1 MPSPFPEHFRA
12 SFSIPVLPCVKP
24 SLPVLPKNLLANR
37 PESNTRIGVIG
48 GKMLESRF
56 RKEAKP
62 ASDGSWIKRSGY
74 CVANLNVDDCLKGL
88 IS

>member
-1 MPSPFPEHFRA
+1 
-12 SFSIPVLPCVKP
+12 
-24 SLPVLPKNLLANR
+24 LANR
-37 PESNTRIGVIG
+37 PESNTRIGVIW